1 MLFNLMDDYAFV
13 KHISKIND
21 YCFKNKRLHINQ
33 KKRFFRPYTLKFD
46 HLFAFI
52 FADILIY
59 LNKLNHFTL
68 IV

>member
-1 MLFNLMDDYAFV
+1 MRLSSIFLKLMIIV
-13 KHISKIND
+13 SKSSAYI
-21 YCFKNKRLHINQ
+21 LIQ

>member
-1 MLFNLMDDYAFV
+1 MRLSSIFLKLMIIV
-13 KHISKIND
+13 SKSSAYILIR
-21 YCFKNKRLHINQ
+21 KNV
-33 KKRFFRPYTLKFD
+33 FFRPYTLKFD